1 MIFRP
6 SRQTQAYFLS
16 PQGGQN
22 PLDVVQLLL
31 RQYYADP
38 HRSKTN
44 IIPFG

>member
-6 SRQTQAYFLS
+6 SRQTELIFY
-16 PQGGQN
+16 
-22 PLDVVQLLL
+22 PLKGIKITDDVQLLL

-38 HRSKTN
+38 RRSKTN